1 MKKFL
6 SAILTFLFVN
16 TSFAQ
21 SQEATPTICELSKSC
36 KKACNEKSKEEHD
49 DNDPSYQKLLRKCA
63 EDVARDL
70 KLIK

>member
-21 SQEATPTICELSKSC
+21 PQEDVSTICELSKSC

-49 DNDPSYQKLLRKCA
+49 DNDPSYQRLLRKCA
-63 EDVARDL
+63 EDVAKNL
-70 KLIK
+70 GIIK